1 MKNVNFFL
9 LFFLVFAGFQL
20 QAQQVRYVDM
30 VFDDYEVETQIYG
43 NNYTVLT
50 VPITGSTT
58 LRPLLMDIYSPPAED
73 METERPVVLYFHTG
87 NFLPHP
93 ENGST
98 GGTMKDSTVVEIASR
113 LARMGYVCG
122 VVDYR
127 KGWNPL
133 ASTQEERTNTLIN
146 AAYRGVQ
153 DARTAVRFLK
163 KSVAEE
169 GNPYGVDTTR
179 IAAWGQGTG
188 GYISFATTTIDEYLD
203 IVLPKFI
210 GQDITGDGNPDPMV
224 LQPIH
229 GNPDATS
236 LGINPLNGDTLC
248 LPNHTEGYGSDFDLC
263 VNMGGALGDTS
274 WIDEGDNPFISFH
287 VPTDPF
293 APYTEGI
300 LIVPTTNEQV
310 VEVQGS
316 YLVAQKANDLGIND
330 IFVMAEID
338 DAVTDVA
345 NSRNDGL
352 EGLYPLL
359 GSNPLDS
366 GPWEWWNPETN
377 VNHENGIQ
385 TNPDMSAEK
394 ARTYIDTIMAYYAPR
409 ACAALALP
417 CSPLGTDDNLLNADQ
432 VGLVTAPNPAT
443 EVVYLQTNP
452 EYPITDMLLYDMSG
466 RLVQSQF
473 NISENDIEI
482 RRQDLSSGMYFAR
495 LRFEEGMLVQK
506 IVFK

>member
-1 MKNVNFFL
+1 MKKFNTL
-9 LFFLVFAGFQL
+9 LACLLVFAGLQL
-20 QAQQVRYVDM
+20 QAQERYVDM
-30 VFDDYEVETQIYG
+30 VFDDYDLIEGEVYG
-43 NNYTVLT
+43 ANVTVLT
-50 VPITGSTT
+50 VPPTGEVT
-58 LRPLLMDIYSPPAED
+58 LRPMFMDIYTPPAED

-93 ENGST
+93 DNGST

-127 KGWNPL
+127 LGWNPL

-153 DARTAVRFLK
+153 DSRTAVRYLK
-163 KSVAEE
+163 KTVAEE
-169 GNPYGVDTTR
+169 GNPYKVDTSR
-179 IAAWGQGTG
+179 IVAWGQGTG
-188 GYISFATTTIDEYLD
+188 GYISLATSTIDEYLD
-203 IVLPKFI
+203 VVLPKFI
-210 GQDITGDGNPDPMV
+210 GQDITGDGQPDPMV
-224 LQPIH
+224 LEPVH
-229 GNPDATS
+229 GDPDGTS
-236 LGINPLNGDTLC
+236 FGINPLNGDTLC
-248 LPNHTEGYGSDFDLC
+248 IPNHVGYESGFDLC

-274 WIDEGDNPFISFH
+274 WIDAGDNPFISFH
-287 VPTDPF
+287 LPTDPF

-316 YLVAQKANDLGIND
+316 YLVAKKANELGIND
-330 IFVMAEID
+330 IFVTADFQDPVTAE
-338 DAVTDVA
+338 A
-345 NSRNDGL
+345 NTRNDGF
-352 EGLYPLL
+352 EGLYPLI

-366 GPWEWWNPETN
+366 GPWEWWDPEAN
-377 VNHENGIQ
+377 DNHENGIQ

-417 CSPLGTDDNLLNADQ
+417 CSPLGTDDNLLNAEEI
-432 VGLVTAPNPAT
+432 GLVVSSNPGVEA
-443 EVVYLQTNP
+443 VYLQTNAA
-452 EYPITDMLLYDMSG
+452 YPVKDLLLYDISG
-466 RLVQSQF
+466 RLVQSQLEV
-473 NISENDIEI
+473 NNNSLTIP
-482 RRQDLSSGMYFAR
+482 RADLSSGMYFAR
-495 LRFEEGMLVQK
+495 MRFEEGMLVQK